1 LRATGACCSRATGH
15 GPSRTWSGCP
25 GRSQSRCATTIVIPV
40 TDPFAELNAALPDHY
55 VIDRELG
62 RGGMALVYLARDLRH
77 ERFVALKTLR
87 PEIAIA
93 LGRERF
99 LREIKLAAR
108 LQHPNILPVYD
119 SGDAGG
125 TLYYVMPF
133 VEGESLRD
141 RLDHEPQLPVDD
153 ALHIAREVAEAL
165 AYAHDHDVVHRDIKP
180 ENIMLSGGHAIV
192 ADFGIARAVSAAGGD
207 KLTQTGLAIGTPAYM
222 PPEQASGSGQ
232 VDRRSD
238 IYSLAYVLYETP
250 AGQPPFTGPTAQ
262 AIMARH
268 SLDSVPRLKIV
279 REAIPDDLESVI
291 ERALEKVPAD
301 RYQTAEQF
309 ASALNSASTGAISRV
324 TAARRRSGPAKF
336 WRRPIPVAAAVLL
349 VVGAAA
355 WIVFGRRGNARPGAG
370 GGIDPRR
377 VAVLYFQD
385 LSPDSSLGYLADGLT
400 EGLIDQLTQVRSLD
414 VISRNGVIPF
424 RHADV
429 PRDSIARATGA
440 GTLVEGSVEPVRDRV
455 RVSIRLIDG
464 ASGADLLRR
473 ATFEQPSANLLSI
486 RDTLA
491 AEAARVLRERLGEEV
506 RLREERAGTRSTAAW
521 TLVQQAE
528 QARKDAEG
536 LAQAGKMD
544 TAQQHFTRADSLL
557 AAAERADPRWVDP
570 IILRG
575 QMVERRVRLTR
586 SPALIDEG
594 LAHAARAVVLAPDE
608 PRAIELRGTLR
619 YRRWQLARPPDPQV
633 AAALLDDAR
642 KDLERASTI
651 DPTLASAFATL
662 SSLYYQTKD
671 LQGAA
676 LAARR
681 AYEEDAYLSN
691 AADILGRL
699 FFTSYDLDQQR
710 QAQHWCQEG
719 VRRFPRDSRFLE
731 CQLYMMTRLEQ
742 PDIPR
747 AWRLLAGIDSLVPPP
762 RRAVLHLRE
771 QMVVAATIARAGL
784 TDSAHHV
791 IERSRG
797 TPELDPE
804 QDLVAMEAFVR
815 TLLGEQDEAIRLLQ
829 RYVAANPEH
838 SFRVGGDISWWWWDL
853 QKHPGFQA
861 LARPHSLLTRR
872 PVTALTS

>member
-1 LRATGACCSRATGH
+1 M
-15 GPSRTWSGCP
+15 
-25 GRSQSRCATTIVIPV
+25 

-55 VIDRELG
+55 IIDRELG
-62 RGGMALVYLARDLRH
+62 RGGMALVYLARDTRH

-125 TLYYVMPF
+125 TLYYVMPY

-141 RLDHEPQLPVDD
+141 RLDREPQLPVDD
-153 ALHIAREVAEAL
+153 ALQIAREVAEAL
-165 AYAHDHDVVHRDIKP
+165 AYAHEHDVVHRDIKP

-222 PPEQASGSGQ
+222 SPEQASGSGQ

-238 IYSLAYVLYETP
+238 IYSLACVLYETL

-268 SLDSVPRLKIV
+268 SLDAVPRLKIV
-279 REAIPDDLESVI
+279 RDAIPDDLEVVI

-301 RYQTAEQF
+301 RYQTSGEF
-309 ASALNSASTGAISRV
+309 AKALASASTGAVSRV
-324 TAARRRSGPAKF
+324 TAARRPTRAQLL
-336 WRRPIPVAAAVLL
+336 WRRRMNVGIGAGVIVLI
-349 VVGAAA
+349 VGG
-355 WIVFGRRGNARPGAG
+355 WLLFGRRHG
-370 GGIDPRR
+370 GGATGGGPLVQNHI
-377 VAVLYFQD
+377 AVLYFTD
-385 LSPDSSLGYLADGLT
+385 DSPDSSLGYLADGLT
-400 EGLIDQLTQVRSLD
+400 EGLIDKLSQVRNLD
-414 VISRNGVIPF
+414 VISRNGVLPF
-424 RHADV
+424 RNSV
-429 PRDSIARATGA
+429 LPPDSIARAVRA
-440 GTLVEGSVEPVRDRV
+440 GTLVEGSLDRVRDRV
-455 RVSIRLIDG
+455 RVMVRLVDG

-473 ATFEQPSANLLSI
+473 ASFEVPAGNLLLI

-491 AEAARVLRERLGEEV
+491 TEVARVLREQLGQEV
-506 RLREERAGTRSTAAW
+506 RLREERAGTRSTDAW

-528 QARKDAEG
+528 RIRKNGEA
-536 LAQAGKMD
+536 LVLAGKV
-544 TAQQHFTRADSLL
+544 DSAVARFGRTDSVL

-570 IILRG
+570 IVLRG
-575 QMVERRVRLTR
+575 QLVERRVRLTR
-586 SPALIDEG
+586 NAALIEEG
-594 LAHAARAVVLAPDE
+594 LGHAGRALALAQQDARAL
-608 PRAIELRGTLR
+608 ELRGTLR
-619 YRRWQLARPPDPQV
+619 YRRWQLARPPDPQQ
-633 AAALLDDAR
+633 ASTLLDDAR
-642 KDLERASTI
+642 RDLERATNI
-651 DPTLASAFATL
+651 DPTLASAYATL

-676 LAARR
+676 LAARS

-691 AADILGRL
+691 APDILYRL

-710 QAQHWCQEG
+710 QAQRWCQEG
-719 VRRFPRDSRFLE
+719 ARRFPQDFRFHE

-742 PDIPR
+742 PDVPR
-747 AWRLLAGIDSLVPPP
+747 AWRLLAGIDSLVPAP
-762 RRAVLHLRE
+762 RRQAIHLRE
-771 QMVVAATIARAGL
+771 QMMVAATIARAGL
-784 TDSAHHV
+784 KDSAHAV

-804 QDLVAMEAFVR
+804 HDLVALEAFVR

-838 SFRVGGDISWWWWDL
+838 SFRIGGDIFWWWWDL

-861 LARPHSLLTRR
+861 LIGPHS
-872 PVTALTS
+872 